1 MTSNIDN
8 FENEETAGFD
18 YKSFLIQ
25 LLMRWPWIVGCLA
38 VAFISCYF
46 YIQTITP
53 TYTVSSSIL
62 IKNDKGNKGMNGM
75 EELGFV
81 TTSTQIFDNEI
92 EILRSRNLIRKAV
105 TSLDLYITHYSE
117 GRFRDHELYKD
128 SPVRVWITPE
138 EAERIG
144 YAEVRMKMSGNSLDA
159 EIAVGDSVYLKHFD
173 SLPAVF
179 PTPSGVFSFTGSKD
193 SSMVSSVINSNI
205 LAKIASPTSVASSY
219 RYSLTVNPFSKTT
232 SIANLS
238 LVTSDIER
246 GRDFLNSLVLN
257 YNADANNDKNEVASK
272 TAEFIDERI
281 RLINNEL
288 GTTESE
294 LAAFKQRAGVVDI
307 TSDATMAATE
317 RSAYEKAYADNE
329 TQFRLLG
336 FIKSYLVERGKEYT
350 VIPSNIGLTNDNVS
364 TLIERYNEML
374 LERSRLLRSSSEN
387 NPAVINL
394 NDGISLLRENIR
406 LAIATAEKTLE
417 INRAELRRQTDKFDT
432 KVQNAPVQEKEFLSI
447 SRQQEIKANLYL
459 MLLQKREENN
469 ITLASTANNA
479 RVIDEPIYSGFV
491 GPQVSQFYMTAFVLG
506 LGIPVGVIFLLGLLH
521 FKIETRGD
529 VERLTTL
536 SIIGDI
542 PLTTESSSG
551 AIVIRENRN
560 DMMEE
565 VFRSVRTNIQYM
577 LQEGQKV
584 ILFTSTVSGEGKSF
598 NAGNLATS
606 FAYMGKKTV
615 IVGLDIRKPG
625 LNKVFNLSRKADGIT
640 HYLSQP
646 TTTDLMSL
654 CQKSD
659 VSDNLYII
667 PGGIV
672 PPNPTELVAR
682 QALDDAIEI
691 LKKNF
696 DYVIIDSAP
705 IGMVTDT
712 QLISRV
718 ADLTVYVCRSGFT
731 PKSDFKLVN
740 ELVAQGKLHH
750 VGVLINGI
758 DMNSRNTGYY
768 YGYGKYG
775 KYGKYGYGK
784 KYGYGYGYGYG
795 KDAKPK
801 I

>member
-1 MTSNIDN
+1 MSENQIN
-8 FENEETAGFD
+8 LENEETAGFD
-18 YKSFLIQ
+18 YKAFLVQ
-25 LLMRWPWIVGCLA
+25 LLMRWPWIVGCLI
-38 VAFISCYF
+38 VALAACYF

-53 TYTVSSSIL
+53 TYTVNSSIL
-62 IKNDKGNKGMNGM
+62 IKHDKNGKGMNSM

-92 EILRSRNLIRKAV
+92 EILRSRSLIRKVV
-105 TSLDLYITHYSE
+105 TSLDLYITHSYE
-117 GRFRDHELYKD
+117 GRYRDHELYGT
-128 SPVRVWITPE
+128 SPVQVWVTPE
-138 EAERIG
+138 EAERMGNATVNMKTESGKLDVKIIVG
-144 YAEVRMKMSGNSLDA
+144 NNTYA
-159 EIAVGDSVYLKHFD
+159 KHFD
-173 SLPAVF
+173 SLPAVY
-179 PTPSGVFSFTGSKD
+179 PTPSGVFSFTTGKD
-193 SSMVSSVINSNI
+193 ST
-205 LAKIASPTSVASSY
+205 KIATGHNEINAVIMSPTIVAAKY
-219 RYSLTVNPFSKTT
+219 RASLSIEPYSKTT

-238 LVTSDIER
+238 LVTTEVER
-246 GRDFLNSLVLN
+246 GKDFLEGLVQN
-257 YNADANNDKNEVASK
+257 YNTDANNDKNEVATK

-281 RLINNEL
+281 RLINSEL

-294 LAAFKQRAGVVDI
+294 LAAFKQKAGVVDI
-307 TSDATMAATE
+307 ATDASMAATE

-336 FIKSYLVERGKEYT
+336 FIKTYLMENNKAYT
-350 VIPSNIGLTNDNVS
+350 VIPSNIGLTNDNLG

-374 LERSRLLRSSSEN
+374 LERSRLLRTSSET

-394 NDGISLLRENIR
+394 NDGIALLRDNIK
-406 LAIATAEKTLE
+406 LVIDTEEKTLE
-417 INRAELRRQTDKFDT
+417 ITRAELLRQTAKFDT
-432 KVQNAPVQEKEFLSI
+432 KVQNAPVREKEFLSI

-479 RVIDEPIYSGFV
+479 RVIDEPLYSGYV
-491 GPQVSQFYMTAFVLG
+491 GPMASQLYMMAFVLG
-506 LGIPVGVIFLLGLLH
+506 LGVPVGIIFLLGALKY
-521 FKIETRGD
+521 KIETRGD
-529 VERLTTL
+529 VERLTSL
-536 SIIGDI
+536 PVLGDI
-542 PLTTESSSG
+542 PMSPDATSSP
-551 AIVIRENRN
+551 IVIHENRN

-577 LQEGQKV
+577 LQEDHKV

-606 FAYMGKKTV
+606 FAFMGKKTV
-615 IVGLDIRKPG
+615 IVGLDIRRPG
-625 LNKVFNLSRKADGIT
+625 LNKVFKISRQAAGIT
-640 HYLSQP
+640 QYLASP
-646 TTTDLMSL
+646 ASTDLMSL

-682 QALDDAIEI
+682 RSLDDAIEI
-691 LKKNF
+691 LKRNF
-696 DYVIIDSAP
+696 DYVILDTAP

-718 ADLTVYVCRSGFT
+718 SDITVYVCRSGFT

-740 ELVAQGKLHH
+740 QLVNEGKLHN
-750 VGVLINGI
+750 VGIIINGI
-758 DMNSRNTGYY
+758 DMNSHSTGYY

-775 KYGKYGYGK
+775 RYGKYGYGK
-784 KYGYGYGYGYG
+784 RYGYGYGYGYG
-795 KDAKPK
+795 KDKNN
-801 I
+801 

>member
-1 MTSNIDN
+1 MENQ

-25 LLMRWPWIVGCLA
+25 LLMRWPWIVGCLV
-38 VAFISCYF
+38 VALIGCYF
-46 YIQTITP
+46 YVQTITP

-62 IKNDKGNKGMNGM
+62 IKNDKGNKGVNGM
-75 EELGFV
+75 EELGFI
-81 TTSTQIFDNEI
+81 TTSTQVFDNEI
-92 EILRSRNLIRKAV
+92 EILRSRSLIRKVV
-105 TSLDLYITHYSE
+105 TSLDLYITHYNE
-117 GRFRDHELYKD
+117 GRFRDHELYKN
-128 SPVRVWITPE
+128 SPVQVWVTPE
-138 EAERIG
+138 QAEKMG
-144 YAEVRMKMSGNSLDA
+144 FADVRMLKNGSAFDV
-159 EIAVGDSVYLKHFD
+159 EIEVQNETYTKRFD
-173 SLPAVF
+173 SIPAVF
-179 PTPSGVFSFTGSKD
+179 PTPAGVFSFTYSKD
-193 SSMVSSVINSNI
+193 SLSALTEKASLHAVIQ
-205 LAKIASPTSVASSY
+205 SPTSVAAGY
-219 RYSLTVNPFSKTT
+219 RGALSVAPLSRST

-238 LVTSDIER
+238 LVTSDLQR
-246 GRDFLNSLVLN
+246 GKDFLTSLVAN
-257 YNADANNDKNEVASK
+257 YNTDANNDKNEVATK

-307 TSDATMAATE
+307 TSDATMAASE

-542 PLTTESSSG
+542 PLTAESSSG

-577 LQEGQKV
+577 LEEGQKV
-584 ILFTSTVSGEGKSF
+584 VLFTSTVSGEGKSF

-625 LNKVFNLSRKADGIT
+625 LNKVFNISRKADGIT

-750 VGVLINGI
+750 VGILINGI

-795 KDAKPK
+795 DEK
-801 I
+801 

>member
-1 MTSNIDN
+1 MENQ

-25 LLMRWPWIVGCLA
+25 LLMRWPWILGCLL
-38 VAFISCYF
+38 VALVGCYF

-53 TYTVSSSIL
+53 TYTVSSSVL
-62 IKNDKGNKGMNGM
+62 IKHDKGNKAMNGM

-81 TTSTQIFDNEI
+81 TTSTQIFENEI
-92 EILRSRNLIRKAV
+92 EILRSRSLIRKVV
-105 TSLDLYITHYSE
+105 TSLDLYITHSYE
-117 GRFRDHELYKD
+117 GRFRNHELYKN
-128 SPVRVWITPE
+128 SPVQVWVTPE
-138 EAERIG
+138 EAEKIG
-144 YAEVRMKMSGNSLDA
+144 HAEVRMHKSGRALDV
-159 EIAVGDSVYLKHFD
+159 EINVSGEIYKKHFD
-173 SLPAVF
+173 SIPAVL
-179 PTPSGVFSFTGSKD
+179 PTPSGVFSFSHSKD
-193 SSMVSSVINSNI
+193 TLNNSASGHTDFLAVIN
-205 LAKIASPTSVASSY
+205 SPTSVAATYRGALSISSLS
-219 RYSLTVNPFSKTT
+219 RST

-238 LVTSDIER
+238 VVTSDVRR
-246 GRDFLNSLVLN
+246 GTDFLTSLVQN
-257 YNADANNDKNEVASK
+257 YNIDANNDKNEVATK

-281 RLINNEL
+281 RLINSEL

-307 TSDATMAATE
+307 TSDATLAATE
-317 RSAYEKAYADNE
+317 RSSYEKAYADNE

-336 FIKSYLVERGKEYT
+336 FIKSYLIERGKEYT
-350 VIPSNIGLTNDNVS
+350 VIPSNIGLTNDNLS

-374 LERSRLLRSSSEN
+374 LERNRLLRTSSEN

-394 NDGISLLRENIR
+394 NDGIALLRENVR

-417 INRAELRRQTDKFDT
+417 INRSELQRQTTKFDT

-479 RVIDEPIYSGFV
+479 RVIDDPIYSGFV
-491 GPQVSQFYMTAFVLG
+491 GPQVSQLYMTAFVIGLG
-506 LGIPVGVIFLLGLLH
+506 LPVGIIFLLGLLH

-536 SIIGDI
+536 SVVGDV
-542 PLTTESSSG
+542 PLTGESGRG
-551 AIVIRENRN
+551 AIVVRENRN
-560 DMMEE
+560 EMMEE

-577 LQEGQKV
+577 LEEGQKV

-606 FAYMGKKTV
+606 LAFMGKRTV

-625 LNKVFNLSRKADGIT
+625 LNKVFNIPRNTDGIT
-640 HYLSQP
+640 HYLSSP
-646 TTTDLMSL
+646 SDIDLLSL
-654 CQKSD
+654 CQRSEL
-659 VSDNLYII
+659 SSNLYII

-682 QALDDAIEI
+682 KALDDAIAI
-691 LKKNF
+691 LKQNF
-696 DYVIIDSAP
+696 DYIIIDSAP

-718 ADLTVYVCRSGFT
+718 ADLTVYVCRSGYT

-740 ELVAQGKLHH
+740 ELVREGKLSHAC
-750 VGVLINGI
+750 VLVNGI
-758 DMNSRNTGYY
+758 DMSKRNTGSY

-795 KDAKPK
+795 KEK
-801 I
+801 

>member
-1 MTSNIDN
+1 MSENQIN
-8 FENEETAGFD
+8 FENEEGTGFD
-18 YKSFLIQ
+18 YKAFLIK
-25 LLMRWPWIVGCLA
+25 LLMRWPWIAGCFI
-38 VAFISCYF
+38 VALVSCYF

-62 IKNDKGNKGMNGM
+62 IKHDKNGNGMNAM

-92 EILRSRNLIRKAV
+92 EILRSRSLIRKVV
-105 TSLDLYITHYSE
+105 TSLDLYITHSSE
-117 GRFRDHELYKD
+117 ARFRNREQYGDA
-128 SPVRVWITPE
+128 PVRVWVTPE
-138 EAERIG
+138 EAEKMEQ
-144 YAEVRMKMSGNSLDA
+144 ALVEMKKS
-159 EIAVGDSVYLKHFD
+159 GDSIQVSIKVKDNTYTKHLGT
-173 SLPAVF
+173 LPAVF
-179 PTPSGVFSFTGSKD
+179 PTPDGVFSFTVGKD
-193 SSMVSSVINSNI
+193 STLSNMQPDR
-205 LAKIASPTSVASSY
+205 KYIAAISSPTVVAAQYRASLSVQP
-219 RYSLTVNPFSKTT
+219 LSKTT

-238 LVTSDIER
+238 LETTNVNR
-246 GRDFLNSLVLN
+246 GKDFLTSLVQN
-257 YNADANNDKNEVASK
+257 YNADANNDKNEVAAK
-272 TAEFIDERI
+272 TAEFIDDRI
-281 RLINNEL
+281 RLINSEL

-307 TSDATMAATE
+307 ASDASLAASE
-317 RSAYEKAYADNE
+317 RSAYEKAFADNE

-336 FIKSYLVERGKEYT
+336 FIKSYLIEKGKEYT
-350 VIPSNIGLTNDNVS
+350 VIPSNIGLSNDNVS

-374 LERSRLLRSSSEN
+374 LERSRLLRTSSEN

-394 NDGISLLRENIR
+394 NDGIALLRENVR
-406 LAIATAEKTLE
+406 LAIATAEKALE
-417 INRAELRRQTDKFDT
+417 INRAELQRQTTKFDT

-491 GPQVSQFYMTAFVLG
+491 GPQSSQFYMMALVLG
-506 LGIPVGVIFLLGLLH
+506 LGLPVGIIFLLGLLK

-536 SIIGDI
+536 PVVGDV
-542 PLTTESSSG
+542 PQTAERANG

-565 VFRSVRTNIQYM
+565 VFRSVRTNVQYM

-584 ILFTSTVSGEGKSF
+584 VLFTSTTSGEGKSF

-625 LNKVFNLSRKADGIT
+625 LNKVFNISRTMAGIT
-640 HYLSQP
+640 QYLASP
-646 TTTDLMSL
+646 GSTDLMSL

-659 VSDNLYII
+659 ISDNLYIL
-667 PGGIV
+667 PGGVV

-682 QALDDAIEI
+682 HSLDDAIEI

-718 ADLTVYVCRSGFT
+718 ADVAIYVCRSGYT

-740 ELVAQGKLHH
+740 DLVREGKLHH
-750 VGVLINGI
+750 VGILINGI
-758 DMNSRNTGYY
+758 EMNSRNAGYY
-768 YGYGKYG
+768 YGYGRYG

-784 KYGYGYGYGYG
+784 RYGYGYGYGYG
-795 KDAKPK
+795 KDEK
-801 I
+801 

>member
-1 MTSNIDN
+1 MSENQIN
-8 FENEETAGFD
+8 LENEETAGFD
-18 YKSFLIQ
+18 YKAFLVQ
-25 LLMRWPWIVGCLA
+25 LLMRWPWIVGCLI
-38 VAFISCYF
+38 VALAACYF

-53 TYTVSSSIL
+53 TYTVNSSIL
-62 IKNDKGNKGMNGM
+62 IKHDKGGKGMNSM

-92 EILRSRNLIRKAV
+92 EILRSRSLIRKVV
-105 TSLDLYITHYSE
+105 TSLDLYITHSYE
-117 GRFRDHELYKD
+117 GRYRDHELYGT
-128 SPVRVWITPE
+128 SPVQVWVTPE
-138 EAERIG
+138 EAERMGNATVNMKTESGKLDVKIIVG
-144 YAEVRMKMSGNSLDA
+144 NNTYA
-159 EIAVGDSVYLKHFD
+159 KHFD
-173 SLPAVF
+173 SLPAVY
-179 PTPSGVFSFTGSKD
+179 PTPSGVFSFTTGKD
-193 SSMVSSVINSNI
+193 ST
-205 LAKIASPTSVASSY
+205 KIATGHNEINAVIMSPTIVAAKY
-219 RYSLTVNPFSKTT
+219 RASLSIEPYSKTT

-238 LVTSDIER
+238 LVTTEVER
-246 GRDFLNSLVLN
+246 GKDFLEGLVQN
-257 YNADANNDKNEVASK
+257 YNTDANNDKNEVATK

-281 RLINNEL
+281 RLINSEL

-294 LAAFKQRAGVVDI
+294 LAAFKQKAGVVDI
-307 TSDATMAATE
+307 ATDASMAATE

-336 FIKSYLVERGKEYT
+336 FIKTYLMENNKAYT
-350 VIPSNIGLTNDNVS
+350 VIPSNIGLTNDNLG

-374 LERSRLLRSSSEN
+374 LERSRLLRTSSET

-394 NDGISLLRENIR
+394 NDGIALLRDNIR
-406 LAIATAEKTLE
+406 LVIDTEEKTLE
-417 INRAELRRQTDKFDT
+417 ITRAELLRQTAKFDS

-479 RVIDEPIYSGFV
+479 RVIDEPLYSGYV
-491 GPQVSQFYMTAFVLG
+491 GPMASQLYMIAFVLG
-506 LGIPVGVIFLLGLLH
+506 LGVPVGIIFLLGLLKY
-521 FKIETRGD
+521 KIETRGD
-529 VERLTTL
+529 VERLTSL
-536 SIIGDI
+536 PVLGDI
-542 PLTTESSSG
+542 PMSADATSSP
-551 AIVIRENRN
+551 IVIHENRN

-577 LQEGQKV
+577 LQEDHKV

-606 FAYMGKKTV
+606 FAFMGKKTV
-615 IVGLDIRKPG
+615 IVGLDIRRPG
-625 LNKVFNLSRKADGIT
+625 LNKVFKISRQAAGIT
-640 HYLSQP
+640 QYLASP
-646 TTTDLMSL
+646 ASTDLMSL

-682 QALDDAIEI
+682 RSLDDAIEI
-691 LKKNF
+691 LKRNF
-696 DYVIIDSAP
+696 DYVILDTAP

-718 ADLTVYVCRSGFT
+718 SDITIYVCRSGFT

-740 ELVAQGKLHH
+740 QLVNEGKLHN
-750 VGVLINGI
+750 VGIIINGI
-758 DMNSRNTGYY
+758 DMNSHSTGYY

-775 KYGKYGYGK
+775 RYGKYGYGK
-784 KYGYGYGYGYG
+784 RYGYGYGYGYG
-795 KDAKPK
+795 KDK
-801 I
+801 

>member
-1 MTSNIDN
+1 MS
-8 FENEETAGFD
+8 ENQINLETEETAGFD
-18 YKSFLIQ
+18 YKAFLVQ
-25 LLMRWPWIVGCLA
+25 LLMRWPWIVGCLVVALA
-38 VAFISCYF
+38 VCYF
-46 YIQTITP
+46 YVQTITP

-62 IKNDKGNKGMNGM
+62 IKHDKNGSGMNGM

-92 EILRSRNLIRKAV
+92 EILRSRSLIRKAV
-105 TSLDLYITHYSE
+105 TSLDLYITHSAE
-117 GRFRDHELYKD
+117 GRFRNPEQYKD
-128 SPVRVWITPE
+128 APVRVWVTPE
-138 EAERIG
+138 EAEKMG
-144 YAEVRMKMSGNSLDA
+144 FAQVEMKKS
-159 EIAVGDSVYLKHFD
+159 GDSIDVNITVNESTFTKRFGT
-173 SLPAVF
+173 LPAVF
-179 PTPSGVFSFTGSKD
+179 PTPAGVFSFTAGKD
-193 SSMVSSVINSNI
+193 STLSTMMPEHKYLATINS
-205 LAKIASPTSVASSY
+205 PTAVAAVY
-219 RYSLTVNPFSKTT
+219 RGYLTVAPFSRST

-238 LVTSDIER
+238 LVTSNVER
-246 GRDFLNSLVLN
+246 GKDFLNSLVQN
-257 YNADANNDKNEVASK
+257 YNTDANSDKNEVASK

-281 RLINNEL
+281 RLINSEL
-288 GTTESE
+288 GTTESQ
-294 LAAFKQRAGVVDI
+294 LAAFKQKAGVVDI
-307 TSDATMAATE
+307 ASDATMAASE
-317 RSAYEKAYADNE
+317 RSAYEKAFADNE

-336 FIKSYLVERGKEYT
+336 FIKSYLIERGKEYT

-374 LERSRLLRSSSEN
+374 LERSRLLRTSSEN
-387 NPAVINL
+387 NPAVMNL
-394 NDGISLLRENIR
+394 NDGISLLRENVR
-406 LAIATAEKTLE
+406 LAIATAEKALE
-417 INRAELRRQTDKFDT
+417 INRAELQRQTAKFDT

-491 GPQVSQFYMTAFVLG
+491 GPVTSQYYMIALVLG
-506 LGIPVGVIFLLGLLH
+506 LGVPVGIILLLGLMKY
-521 FKIETRGD
+521 KIETRGD

-536 SIIGDI
+536 PVVGDI
-542 PLTTESSSG
+542 PLTPSSGKG

-565 VFRSVRTNIQYM
+565 VFRSVRTNVQYM
-577 LQEGQKV
+577 LEEGCKV
-584 ILFTSTVSGEGKSF
+584 VLFTSTVSGEGKSF

-615 IVGLDIRKPG
+615 IVGLDIRRPG
-625 LNKVFNLSRKADGIT
+625 LNKVFNISRSMAGIT
-640 HYLSQP
+640 QYLASP
-646 TTTDLMSL
+646 ASTDLMSL

-659 VSDNLYII
+659 ISDNLYIL
-667 PGGIV
+667 PGGVV

-682 QALDDAIEI
+682 HSLDDAIDI

-712 QLISRV
+712 QIISRV

-740 ELVAQGKLHH
+740 ELVSEGKLHH

-758 DMNSRNTGYY
+758 DMNRRNTGYY

-775 KYGKYGYGK
+775 RYGKYGYGK
-784 KYGYGYGYGYG
+784 RYGYGYGYGYG
-795 KDAKPK
+795 KEN
-801 I
+801 

>member
-1 MTSNIDN
+1 MSENQIN
-8 FENEETAGFD
+8 LENEETAGFD
-18 YKSFLIQ
+18 YKAFLVQ
-25 LLMRWPWIVGCLA
+25 LLMRWPWIVGCLV
-38 VAFISCYF
+38 VALAACYF

-53 TYTVSSSIL
+53 TYTVSSSVL
-62 IKNDKGNKGMNGM
+62 IKHDKGGKGMNSM

-92 EILRSRNLIRKAV
+92 EILRSRSLIRKVV
-105 TSLDLYITHYSE
+105 TSLDLYITHSYE
-117 GRFRDHELYKD
+117 GRYRDHELYGT
-128 SPVRVWITPE
+128 SPVQVWVTPE
-138 EAERIG
+138 EAERMGNATVNMKTESGKLDVKIIVG
-144 YAEVRMKMSGNSLDA
+144 NNTYA
-159 EIAVGDSVYLKHFD
+159 KHFD
-173 SLPAVF
+173 SLPAVY
-179 PTPSGVFSFTGSKD
+179 PTPSGVFSFTTGKD
-193 SSMVSSVINSNI
+193 ST
-205 LAKIASPTSVASSY
+205 KIATEHNEINAVIMSPTIVAAKY
-219 RYSLTVNPFSKTT
+219 RASLSIEPYSKTT

-238 LVTSDIER
+238 LVTTEVER
-246 GRDFLNSLVLN
+246 GKDFLEGLVQN
-257 YNADANNDKNEVASK
+257 YNTDANNDKNEVATK

-281 RLINNEL
+281 RLINSEL

-294 LAAFKQRAGVVDI
+294 LAAFKQKAGVVDI
-307 TSDATMAATE
+307 ATDASMAATE

-336 FIKSYLVERGKEYT
+336 FIKTYLMENNKAYT
-350 VIPSNIGLTNDNVS
+350 VIPSNIGLTNDNLG

-374 LERSRLLRSSSEN
+374 LERSRLLRTSSET

-394 NDGISLLRENIR
+394 NDGIALLRDNIK
-406 LAIATAEKTLE
+406 LVIDTEEKTLE
-417 INRAELRRQTDKFDT
+417 ITRAELLRQTAKFDT
-432 KVQNAPVQEKEFLSI
+432 KVQNAPVREKEFLSI

-491 GPQVSQFYMTAFVLG
+491 GPMSSQFYMTAIVLG
-506 LGIPVGVIFLLGLLH
+506 LGIPVGIIFLLGLMKY
-521 FKIETRGD
+521 KIETRSD
-529 VERLTTL
+529 VERLTPL
-536 SIIGDI
+536 PIVGDV
-542 PLTTESSSG
+542 PMSKNVSYG
-551 AIVIRENRN
+551 PIVIRENRN

-565 VFRSVRTNIQYM
+565 VFRSVRTNVQYM
-577 LQEGQKV
+577 LSEGQKV
-584 ILFTSTVSGEGKSF
+584 ILFTSTMPGEGKSF

-606 FAYMGKKTV
+606 FAFMGKKTV

-625 LNKVFNLSRKADGIT
+625 LNKVFNISRKMEGIT
-640 HYLSQP
+640 RYLASP
-646 TTTDLMSL
+646 SGTDLMSL

-659 VSDNLYII
+659 VSDNLYIL

-682 QALDDAIEI
+682 RALDDAIDT

-696 DYVIIDSAP
+696 DYIILDTAP

-718 ADLTVYVCRSGFT
+718 ADIAVYVCRSGFT

-740 ELVAQGKLHH
+740 QLVNEGKLNH
-750 VGVLINGI
+750 VGILINGI
-758 DMNSRNTGYY
+758 DMDSRSTGYY

-775 KYGKYGYGK
+775 RYGKYGYGK
-784 KYGYGYGYGYG
+784 RYGYGYGYGYG
-795 KDAKPK
+795 KDTKD
-801 I
+801 

>member
-1 MTSNIDN
+1 MS
-8 FENEETAGFD
+8 ENQINLETDETAGFD
-18 YKSFLIQ
+18 YKAFLVQ
-25 LLMRWPWIVGCLA
+25 LLMRWPWIVGCLV
-38 VAFISCYF
+38 VAFAVCYF
-46 YIQTITP
+46 YVQTITP

-62 IKNDKGNKGMNGM
+62 IKHDKGNNAMNGM

-92 EILRSRNLIRKAV
+92 EILRSRSLIRKVV
-105 TSLDLYITHYSE
+105 TSLDLYITHSAE
-117 GRFRDHELYKD
+117 GRFRNPEQYKD
-128 SPVRVWITPE
+128 APVRVWVTPE
-138 EAERIG
+138 EAEKMG
-144 YAEVRMKMSGNSLDA
+144 LAQVEMKKS
-159 EIAVGDSVYLKHFD
+159 GDSIDVNITVDESIFTKRLGA
-173 SLPAVF
+173 LPAVF
-179 PTPSGVFSFTGSKD
+179 PTPAGVFSFTAGND
-193 SSMVSSVINSNI
+193 STLSTMMPEHKY
-205 LAKIASPTSVASSY
+205 LATISSPTAVAAVY
-219 RYSLTVNPFSKTT
+219 RASLTVAPFSKST

-238 LVTSDIER
+238 LVTSNVER
-246 GRDFLNSLVLN
+246 GKDFLNSLVQN
-257 YNADANNDKNEVASK
+257 YNTDANSDKNEVASK

-281 RLINNEL
+281 RLINSEL
-288 GTTESE
+288 GTTESQ
-294 LAAFKQRAGVVDI
+294 LAAFKQKAGVVDI
-307 TSDATMAATE
+307 ASDATMAATE
-317 RSAYEKAYADNE
+317 RSSYEKAFADNE

-336 FIKSYLVERGKEYT
+336 FIKSYLIERGKEYT

-374 LERSRLLRSSSEN
+374 LERSRLLRTSSEN
-387 NPAVINL
+387 NPAVMNL
-394 NDGISLLRENIR
+394 NDGIALLRENVR
-406 LAIATAEKTLE
+406 LAIATAEKALE
-417 INRAELRRQTDKFDT
+417 INRAELQRQTAKFDT

-479 RVIDEPIYSGFV
+479 RVIDEPLYSGFV
-491 GPQVSQFYMTAFVLG
+491 GPMTPQYYMIALVLG
-506 LGIPVGVIFLLGLLH
+506 LGVPVGIILLLGLMK
-521 FKIETRGD
+521 FRIETRGD

-536 SIIGDI
+536 PVVGDVPLI
-542 PLTTESSSG
+542 PSSGKG

-565 VFRSVRTNIQYM
+565 VFRSVRTNVQYM
-577 LQEGQKV
+577 LEEGCKV
-584 ILFTSTVSGEGKSF
+584 VLFTSTVSGEGKSF

-615 IVGLDIRKPG
+615 IVGLDIRRPG
-625 LNKVFNLSRKADGIT
+625 LNKVFNISRSMAGIT
-640 HYLSQP
+640 QYLASP
-646 TTTDLMSL
+646 GSTDLMSL

-659 VSDNLYII
+659 ISDNLYIL
-667 PGGIV
+667 PGGVV

-682 QALDDAIEI
+682 HSLDDAIDI

-712 QLISRV
+712 QIISRV
-718 ADLTVYVCRSGFT
+718 ADLIIYVCRSGFT

-740 ELVAQGKLHH
+740 ELVNEGKLHH

-758 DMNSRNTGYY
+758 DMNRRNTGYY

-775 KYGKYGYGK
+775 RYGKYGYGK
-784 KYGYGYGYGYG
+784 RYGYGYGYGYG
-795 KDAKPK
+795 KDTNN
-801 I
+801 